1 MAPVAQ
7 PNRAPLSEGGGRW
20 FESSSEHQVRTAIA
34 QGIESRPLLRA
45 RSSVRI
51 RVAVPV
57 WGQVSA
63 RGGTGV
69 RTALRTQRAQALWGF
84 ESLRADQF

>member
-7 PNRAPLSEGGGRW
+7 PNRAPPSEGGGRW

-34 QGIESRPLLRA
+34 QEIESRPLLRA

-57 WGQVSA
+57 VRMDEGLMTREQQSNLLVVLGDPSLSLY
-63 RGGTGV
+63 GGVG
-69 RTALRTQRAQALWGF
+69 
-84 ESLRADQF
+84 